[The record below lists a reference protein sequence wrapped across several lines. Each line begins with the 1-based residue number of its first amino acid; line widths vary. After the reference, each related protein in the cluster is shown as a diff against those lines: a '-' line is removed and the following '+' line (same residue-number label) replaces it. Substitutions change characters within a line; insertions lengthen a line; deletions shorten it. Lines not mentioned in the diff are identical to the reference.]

1 MSTTATLSRGIWVQ
15 GGASCHQSWLE
26 IQAVQ
31 YRLAGWRMRV
41 IALAQHQGAAL
52 PERWVFGSARGRLLS
67 SSNDELFQSAGIL
80 VRWQGL
86 IDVICQQDYLA
97 LRVHDGDF
105 NDVL

>member
-1 MSTTATLSRGIWVQ
+1 
-15 GGASCHQSWLE
+15 
-26 IQAVQ
+26 
-31 YRLAGWRMRV
+31 MRV

-52 PERWVFGSARGRLLS
+52 SERWVFGSTRGWLLS

-86 IDVICQQDYLA
+86 IDVIRQQDYLA

-105 NDVL
+105 NDILWLPNFEDLKSSVITLDDLDQSHSIYIDD